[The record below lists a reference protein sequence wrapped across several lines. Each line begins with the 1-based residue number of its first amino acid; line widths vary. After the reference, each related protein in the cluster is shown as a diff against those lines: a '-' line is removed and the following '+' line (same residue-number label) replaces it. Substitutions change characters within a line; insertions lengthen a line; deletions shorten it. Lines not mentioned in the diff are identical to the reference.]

1 MDYTQKLVLKQGDPL
16 AFPIRLVD
24 NSTTPVTPVLIDG
37 TFSFEAKA
45 NDLDGQ
51 LIAVLTC
58 TPYADQA
65 TAEKKGFIAVSS
77 AIDTRT
83 IPLGDVVFDI
93 LTYMDSVPLHSTTGR
108 FTVERSE
115 T

>member
-24 NSTTPVTPVLIDG
+24 NSTNPPTPVLIND
-37 TFSFEAKA
+37 TYSFQAKA
-45 NDLDGQ
+45 NDLDG
-51 LIAVLTC
+51 LLLATLTC
-58 TPYADQA
+58 TPYASQSLP
-65 TAEKKGFIAVSS
+65 ENKGFIAVSS
-77 AIDTRT
+77 IIDTR
-83 IPLGDVVFDI
+83 ILPLGDVLFDI
-93 LTYMDSVPLHSTTGR
+93 LMFLNSVPLHSTTGR